1 MASRVNVEETSLVHA
16 RGSVTPDM
24 TVLAL
29 DVSQVAAAALP
40 TAFEYPFVEVI
51 ACPSDL
57 ARIEQTLAPHYR
69 PDTHGD
75 GYTIFERR

>member
-1 MASRVNVEETSLVHA
+1 
-16 RGSVTPDM
+16 
-24 TVLAL
+24 
-29 DVSQVAAAALP
+29 VAAAALP

-69 PDTHGD
+69 PDAHGE